1 MGKVEPPCPDLHPSW
16 RPAQVIDDVTLEESL
31 GCEPDNPA
39 LVAAVVKGTNNV
51 SHTTL
56 MDSGLAM
63 DAVVLEN
70 DRDGDGDP
78 DVVHIKL
85 EVAELNGRS
94 PEVDFPV
101 PTYSIAPGIQPGFWT
116 FVPKPHGMA
125 TKDIY
130 SMAASPLLRMP
141 SPTIRVEAG
150 DTVRVTLENAHALAH
165 EVRGAIEGAIPNSE
179 VLIHVEP
186 EE

>member
-1 MGKVEPPCPDLHPSW
+1 MKIPSSRTLTIVMVVVLVIAAGVVSWWWMRMPPYEPGPPTKEFAMGEVEPPCPDSHPSW
-16 RPAQVIDDVTLEESL
+16 RPSQVIDDVTIEESL

-56 MDSGLAM
+56 MESGLAM

-85 EVAELNGRS
+85 EVAEL
-94 PEVDFPV
+94 
-101 PTYSIAPGIQPGFWT
+101 
-116 FVPKPHGMA
+116 
-125 TKDIY
+125 
-130 SMAASPLLRMP
+130 
-141 SPTIRVEAG
+141 
-150 DTVRVTLENAHALAH
+150 
-165 EVRGAIEGAIPNSE
+165 
-179 VLIHVEP
+179 
-186 EE
+186 